1 MNMKALLISSL
12 LILSATALAQDIF
25 VIKKSMNPKN
35 VLHFKAEVTACKLK
49 APAVSSYWVMGEDDG
64 HIEGLLSKEL
74 PYFAPKISYTKE
86 TEADFSIGAMEK
98 MGSKIPDK
106 SIRVRLEDCK
116 AKAFINLNGQ
126 EIQINEIYV
135 SVNLFMSVKYMTIA
149 GIAPNGEKVSHRI
162 EN

>member
-1 MNMKALLISSL
+1 MKTLLISSL
-12 LILSATALAQDIF
+12 FMLSATALAQDLF

-35 VLHFKAEVTACKLK
+35 VLHFKAAVESCKLK
-49 APAVSSYWVMGEDDG
+49 NPGVTAYWIMGEKDG
-64 HIEGLLSKEL
+64 HQEGLLSNEL
-74 PYFAPKISYTKE
+74 PYFAPKISYSKE

-116 AKAFINLNGQ
+116 PKAFIELNGQ
-126 EIQINEIYV
+126 EIQLTEIYV

>member
-12 LILSATALAQDIF
+12 LMLSATALAQDLF

-35 VLHFKAEVTACKLK
+35 VLHYKAVVEGCKLK
-49 APAVSSYWVMGEDDG
+49 TVSAYWIMGEDDG
-64 HIEGLLSKEL
+64 HLEGLTSKETS
-74 PYFAPKISYTKE
+74 YFQPKISYAKE

-106 SIRVRLEDCK
+106 SIRVRLENCK
-116 AKAFINLNGQ
+116 PKAFLELNGQ
-126 EIQINEIYV
+126 EIQLTQIDV
-135 SVNLFMSVKYMTIA
+135 SVNLFMSVKYMTIT
-149 GIAPNGEKVSHRI
+149 GQAPNGEKISHQI